1 MPERKQGCPPAFLM
15 GVGKPCALA
24 WRGEIE
30 KTAPPPGPLF
40 QQSGMI
46 ELYSWTTPNGHK
58 IHIMLEETGLPY
70 RVHKINLGAKEQIA
84 PDYLKI
90 NPNGKIPAIIDTEGP
105 DGKPLTIFESA
116 AILVHLAQKTGKF
129 LPTEPRA
136 RYATLEWLMFQIAN
150 IGPMYGQAFHFRSVA
165 PERVPYAID
174 RYTNEV
180 GRLLGVMD
188 KRLWEHPYLAGAEY
202 TIADIAS
209 WPWVRNSHSFGF
221 NMENYPNVQRWVGAI
236 AERPGVRRGLK
247 ALEKAAAA

>member
-1 MPERKQGCPPAFLM
+1 
-15 GVGKPCALA
+15 
-24 WRGEIE
+24 
-30 KTAPPPGPLF
+30 
-40 QQSGMI
+40 MI

-70 RVHKINLGAKEQIA
+70 RVHKINLGAKEQTT
-84 PDYLKI
+84 PEYLKI
-90 NPNGKIPAIIDTEGP
+90 NPNGKIPAIVDTEGAAGDP
-105 DGKPLTIFESA
+105 GGKPLAIFESA
-116 AILVHLAQKTGKF
+116 AILVHLAQKSGKF

-188 KRLWEHPYLAGAEY
+188 NRLFEQPYLAGAEY

-236 AERPGVRRGLK
+236 AERPAVRRGLK
-247 ALEKAAAA
+247 ALEKAAA

>member
-1 MPERKQGCPPAFLM
+1 M
-15 GVGKPCALA
+15 GGGNRENCVSRHIPS
-24 WRGEIE
+24 
-30 KTAPPPGPLF
+30 
-40 QQSGMI
+40 QHSGMI

-70 RVHKINLGAKEQIA
+70 RVHKIN
-84 PDYLKI
+84 
-90 NPNGKIPAIIDTEGP
+90 PNGKIPAIVDTDGP

-116 AILVHLAQKTGKF
+116 AILVHLAQKSGKF

-180 GRLLGVMD
+180 GRLIGVMD
-188 KRLWEHPYLAGAEY
+188 RRLGQHTSLAAAEY
-202 TIADIAS
+202 TIADIS
-209 WPWVRNSHSFGF
+209 CWPGVRNSHSFGY
-221 NMENYPNVQRWVGAI
+221 NMENYPNVQRWIGAI
-236 AERPGVRRGLK
+236 AERPAVRRGLK
-247 ALEKAAAA
+247 A

>member
-1 MPERKQGCPPAFLM
+1 
-15 GVGKPCALA
+15 
-24 WRGEIE
+24 
-30 KTAPPPGPLF
+30 
-40 QQSGMI
+40 MI

-70 RVHKINLGAKEQIA
+70 RVHKINLGAKEQTR
-84 PDYLKI
+84 PEYLKI
-90 NPNGKIPAIIDTEGP
+90 NPNGKIPAIIDTDGP
-105 DGKPLTIFESA
+105 EGKPLAIFESA
-116 AILVHLAQKTGKF
+116 AILVHLAQKSGKF

-180 GRLLGVMD
+180 GRLIGVMD
-188 KRLWEHPYLAGAEY
+188 RRLREHVHLAGEEY
-202 TIADIAS
+202 TIADIAC

-221 NMENYPNVQRWVGAI
+221 NMENFPNVQRWVGAI
-236 AERPGVRRGLK
+236 AERPAVRRGLK
-247 ALEKAAAA
+247 ALEKAAA

>member
-1 MPERKQGCPPAFLM
+1 
-15 GVGKPCALA
+15 
-24 WRGEIE
+24 
-30 KTAPPPGPLF
+30 
-40 QQSGMI
+40 MI

-70 RVHKINLGAKEQIA
+70 RVHKINLGAKEQTR
-84 PDYLKI
+84 PEYLKI
-90 NPNGKIPAIIDTEGP
+90 NPNGKIPAIVDTDGP
-105 DGKPLTIFESA
+105 DGKPLAIFESA
-116 AILVHLAQKTGKF
+116 AILVHLAQKSGKF
-129 LPTEPRA
+129 LPSEPRA

-180 GRLLGVMD
+180 GRLLGVID
-188 KRLWEHPYLAGAEY
+188 KRLFEQTYLAGAEY
-202 TIADIAS
+202 TIADIAC

-236 AERPGVRRGLK
+236 AERPAVRRGLK
-247 ALEKAAAA
+247 ALEKAAA

>member
-1 MPERKQGCPPAFLM
+1 MSDLSAFPITRRWPAQHPDRL
-15 GVGKPCALA
+15 
-24 WRGEIE
+24 
-30 KTAPPPGPLF
+30 
-40 QQSGMI
+40 Q
-46 ELYSWTTPNGHK
+46 LYSLPTPNGVK
-58 IHIMLEETGLPY
+58 VSIALEEMAVPY
-70 RVHKINLGAKEQIA
+70 EAHRIDIGRNESWTPEFLS
-84 PDYLKI
+84 L

-105 DGKPLTIFESA
+105 EGKPLAIFESA
-116 AILVHLAQKTGKF
+116 AILVHLAQKSGKF
-129 LPTEPRA
+129 LPADPLA

-188 KRLWEHPYLAGAEY
+188 KRLSEHPYLAGAEY
-202 TIADIAS
+202 TIADIAA
-209 WPWVRNSHSFGF
+209 WPWARNSHSFGF

-247 ALEKAAAA
+247 ALERAAA

>member
-1 MPERKQGCPPAFLM
+1 
-15 GVGKPCALA
+15 
-24 WRGEIE
+24 
-30 KTAPPPGPLF
+30 
-40 QQSGMI
+40 MI

-70 RVHKINLGAKEQIA
+70 RVHKINLGAKEQTT
-84 PDYLKI
+84 PEYLKL
-90 NPNGKIPAIIDTEGP
+90 NPNGKIPTIVDTDGP
-105 DGKPLTIFESA
+105 DGKPLVIFESA
-116 AILVHLAQKTGKF
+116 AILVHLAQKSGKF

-180 GRLLGVMD
+180 GRLLSVMD
-188 KRLWEHPYLAGAEY
+188 KRLCEHVYLAGEEY
-202 TIADIAS
+202 TIADIAC

-221 NMENYPNVQRWVGAI
+221 NMENYPNVQRW
-236 AERPGVRRGLK
+236 
-247 ALEKAAAA
+247 